1 MHRLTRSICQYT
13 YRLIEFFIPSPF
25 PRPLLFFFLRRLTY
39 SPKPVQFHL
48 HPFLRVMQS
57 TRTYGELREYA
68 KEKETEGT
76 VTSASTYN
84 TRTYVTRTLYART
97 QVRSTG

>member
-1 MHRLTRSICQYT
+1 
-13 YRLIEFFIPSPF
+13 
-25 PRPLLFFFLRRLTY
+25 
-39 SPKPVQFHL
+39 
-48 HPFLRVMQS
+48 MQS

-97 QVRSTG
+97 QVRSTGWEFSSRKPRYVTSR